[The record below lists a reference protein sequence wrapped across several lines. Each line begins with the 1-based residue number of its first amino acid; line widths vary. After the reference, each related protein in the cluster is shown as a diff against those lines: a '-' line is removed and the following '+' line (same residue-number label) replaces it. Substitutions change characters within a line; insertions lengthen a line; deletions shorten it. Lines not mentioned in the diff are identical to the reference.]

1 MRQGPNKEKSRR
13 GRPAGGSAR
22 AAARR
27 PTQAQWRY
35 LERGLTQAGGK
46 LPLFDR
52 NGREVSRK
60 TIESCIAQG
69 WAMPWM
75 HNPIKPDWLVCRL
88 TEGGYRVLG
97 GEPPSQDPAT
107 GDGRHPVVSINH
119 AAAARREPVTRR

>member
-13 GRPAGGSAR
+13 VDPPAGRP

-97 GEPPSQDPAT
+97 AEPPSQGPAP
-107 GDGRHPVVSINH
+107 GDGCPRS
-119 AAAARREPVTRR
+119 